1 MIITIDSKS
10 GFCFGV
16 VHAIE
21 AVEKTLQNQNHLYCL
36 GDIVHNNE
44 EVSRLK
50 EMGMEVIDT
59 ERMKTLSNQNVL
71 IRAHGEPP
79 ETYKLAKKNNLSIID
94 ATCPV
99 VLELQKKVRKGY
111 LAMKKKNG
119 QVVIFGKKG
128 HAEVIGLTGQT
139 NNKAIVI
146 SNLNEIDAIDFSKPL
161 RLYAQTTQ
169 SLSVYKSLVELIKT
183 RYDLQGCEKPDFI
196 WYDTVCRQVSN
207 REVHLRKFAL
217 RHDVIIFVSGKESSN
232 GLQLFQICK
241 SVNSRSYMISSENDL
256 QKSWFKDCKHTG
268 ICGAT
273 STPMWLMNAIAE
285 KVRLITSAG
294 A

>member
-1 MIITIDSKS
+1 MKITIDKKS

-16 VHAIE
+16 VLAIE
-21 AVEKTLQNQNHLYCL
+21 AVEKALQNQNHLYCL

-50 EMGMEVIDT
+50 AMGMEVIDT
-59 ERMKTLSNQNVL
+59 ENMKTLYNKSVL

-79 ETYKLAKKNNLSIID
+79 ATYKLAKKNNLSIID

-111 LAMKKKNG
+111 LAMKRKKG
-119 QVVIFGKKG
+119 QIAIFGKKG

-139 NNKAIVI
+139 SNNALII
-146 SNLNEIDAIDFSKPL
+146 SSFKEIDTIDFSKPL

-169 SLSVYKSLVELIKT
+169 SLSDYKSLVELIKT
-183 RYDLQGCEKPDFI
+183 EYGLRGCENPDFV
-196 WYDTVCRQVSN
+196 WYDTICRQVSN
-207 REVHLRKFAL
+207 REAHLREFAMG
-217 RHDVIIFVSGKESSN
+217 HDVIIFVSGKESSN
-232 GLQLFQICK
+232 GLHLFQICK
-241 SVNSRSYMISSENDL
+241 SVNKRSYMIASESDL
-256 QKSWFKDCKHTG
+256 QHEWFENCEHTG

-285 KVRLITSAG
+285 KVGLITV
-294 A
+294 